1 MCKSNIHFKRPIDE
15 HGNTFLHSA
24 EKSIY
29 GRMVEMV
36 INYNSVK
43 LDVNCKNSIGAKP
56 LHVAALN
63 NTEACAMLLK

>member
-1 MCKSNIHFKRPIDE
+1 
-15 HGNTFLHSA
+15 
-24 EKSIY
+24 
-29 GRMVEMV
+29 MVEMV